1 MDKPQL
7 LMALSIKT
15 AIFVDNR
22 RFCTGS
28 IVDLVR
34 GTNCTRHGNYEKF
47 QLVTICHR
55 FT

>member
-1 MDKPQL
+1 MDSKRL
-7 LMALSIKT
+7 
-15 AIFVDNR
+15 
-22 RFCTGS
+22 CTESLG
-28 IVDLVR
+28 DLVR